1 MYRHEKLSLYFN
13 VVIDTSLSYQ
23 QVFGMFFFPIL
34 YKKLLII
41 LEE

>member
-13 VVIDTSLSYQ
+13 VVIDTSLFYQ
-23 QVFGMFFFPIL
+23 QVFGMFSP
-34 YKKLLII
+34 YCKKLLII